1 MYILR
6 QFKKKNFLRLLSH
19 QVNLETIKIIEMNSW
34 RKIGQWVLIIIMT
47 VKATCH
53 IRVCSSLN
61 KSLMNNT
68 VEYHYNYHLLY
79 FIQCAW
85 TFYFISFNTKQS
97 FYYIE
102 NTIVKRAHTCYYYP
116 KWYFKRR
123 SMTCHGQTVFGSR
136 TD

>member
-6 QFKKKNFLRLLSH
+6 QFKKKKNLRLLSH

-68 VEYHYNYHLLY
+68 VEYHYNYHY
-79 FIQCAW
+79 C
-85 TFYFISFNTKQS
+85 TSFNVHEHFTL
-97 FYYIE
+97 FLLTPNNLFI
-102 NTIVKRAHTCYYYP
+102 T
-116 KWYFKRR
+116 
-123 SMTCHGQTVFGSR
+123 
-136 TD
+136 